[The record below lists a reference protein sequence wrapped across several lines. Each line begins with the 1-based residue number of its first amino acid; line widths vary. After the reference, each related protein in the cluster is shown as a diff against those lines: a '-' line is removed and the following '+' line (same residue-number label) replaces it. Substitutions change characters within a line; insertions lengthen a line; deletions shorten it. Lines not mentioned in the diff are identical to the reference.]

1 MPVSLICVG
10 KSKDRSLQDLEK
22 EYIKRLQPFTKVSV
36 VEVRDEANARVEREG
51 EARRVKDEEAKRV
64 LEKIGPQNYVVLL
77 DLHGREVDSVAFAK
91 KFEGLRDSG
100 RPLVFVIAGSLGPG
114 EELVKRADWR
124 WKLSDLTF
132 THLMT
137 RVLVLEQLYR
147 GCMISA
153 GRTYHK

>member
-1 MPVSLICVG
+1 MPVNLICVG

-36 VEVRDEANARVEREG
+36 VEVRDEANARTEREG

-64 LEKIGPQNYVVLL
+64 LEKIGPQDYVVLL

>member
-1 MPVSLICVG
+1 MIKLFCIGKNKDASLRKLEEEYKKRLSAFDKVEIQEF
-10 KSKDRSLQDLEK
+10 KDEPDVHSEREK
-22 EYIKRLQPFTKVSV
+22 EAQKIKET
-36 VEVRDEANARVEREG
+36 EG
-51 EARRVKDEEAKRV
+51 RRV
-64 LEKIGPQNYVVLL
+64 LEKIRPDDTVVLL
-77 DLHGREVDSVAFAK
+77 DLHGKMMSSEDFAK
-91 KFEGLRDSG
+91 KRAELSARG
-100 RPLVFVIAGSLGPG
+100 RPLVFVIAGSLGPS
-114 EELVKRADWR
+114 EELVKRADFR